1 MMMGTIS
8 AVLFGSGLIVHIL
21 LLTRALNRFVDLA
34 KLTCPANS
42 STCYNPNSTR
52 NVSVLTSEMLEDEA
66 DELLSELTDLALYY
80 LPVAF
85 GVFVTA
91 TIAISSWNLAGYRQA
106 LRIRRALFSSI
117 IHQDLSWYDVT
128 TSTQLTNR
136 LSE

>member
-1 MMMGTIS
+1 MVMGTIS
-8 AVLFGSGLIVHIL
+8 AIFFGSGVIVHVL
-21 LLTRALNRFVDLA
+21 LLTRAINRFIDLA

-52 NVSVLTSEMLEDEA
+52 NVSVLTNEMLQDEA
-66 DELLSELTDLALYY
+66 DELLSELTDLALLY

-85 GVFVTA
+85 AVFVTA
-91 TIAISSWNLAGYRQA
+91 MIAISSWNLAGYRQA

-117 IHQDLSWYDVT
+117 MHQDLSWYDVT